1 MKHRQ
6 NVFRINH
13 VGRRRLGEKKRI
25 RPAELRD
32 ETQSRREKGPAQG
45 EREVI
50 AEKNERRVRA
60 LRE

>member
-32 ETQSRREKGPAQG
+32 EEPQSKRKGADARGEGGDRRE
-45 EREVI
+45 E
-50 AEKNERRVRA
+50 
-60 LRE
+60 